1 MDFVL
6 TSDATASVAG
16 QEPSTPS
23 RRLLIVDD
31 DASVR
36 EALLMTFRHV
46 YDVAA
51 AENGPMALKSFANR
65 PADVAL
71 LDLRMPGMDG
81 MEVLK
86 HLRKADPD
94 VEVVILTAFES
105 LESVREAMHLG
116 ASDYLAKPFSVE
128 RLREAVHTAM
138 DRREV
143 SRKIANYDRRL
154 AHLQEE
160 MHHQQIREELARTR
174 NEIYASIIHD
184 INGPLTVIASYI
196 GILQADLK
204 RAHSLEGSALNSVR
218 ESAASIQRQVSN
230 CVELSR
236 RYLSFLEG
244 QVSAQAHVGVRE
256 ILYDLA
262 ELLRTHPS
270 ARKNDL
276 VFHPLEHDASASMHP
291 TDLLQVLLNITI
303 NALQC
308 TPSRHKVEVYAK
320 TLRTPPPANFTQGD
334 TAGRLIAAEGAEAH
348 AAWLAISIKD
358 NGPGIAASAMDR
370 IFEPHFSTKAPGQGS
385 GLGLSIV
392 RRLVFQARGAVHVY
406 SHLGEGS
413 VFTVYVP
420 LASTPD

>member
-1 MDFVL
+1 ML
-6 TSDATASVAG
+6 TSDVIAAVAG
-16 QEPSTPS
+16 PSPVPS
-23 RRLLIVDD
+23 ARRLLIVDD

-36 EALLMTFRHV
+36 EALLMTFRSV
-46 YDVAA
+46 YEVAT
-51 AENGPMALKSFANR
+51 AENGPLALKSFAER

-81 MEVLK
+81 LEVLQ

-105 LESVREAMHLG
+105 LETVREAMHLG
-116 ASDYLAKPFSVE
+116 ASDYLAKPFAVD
-128 RLREAVHTAM
+128 RLREAVQTAM

-143 SRKIANYDRRL
+143 SRKISNYDRRL
-154 AHLQEE
+154 AQLQEE

-196 GILQADLK
+196 GILQADLR
-204 RAHSLEGSALNSVR
+204 RAHSLEGPALNTVR
-218 ESAASIQRQVSN
+218 DSAASIQRQVSN

-244 QVSAQAHVGVRE
+244 QVSAQSKVGVRE
-256 ILYDLA
+256 ILFDLA
-262 ELLRTHPS
+262 ELLRTHPA
-270 ARKNDL
+270 ARKNEL
-276 VFHPLEHDASASMHP
+276 TIQPFEQEISASMHP

-308 TPSRHKVEVYAK
+308 SPNRHKVEVYAK
-320 TLRTPPPANFTQGD
+320 TLAATPPASFTQGN
-334 TAGRLIAAEGAEAH
+334 TAALLIAPPGAEAH

-358 NGPGIAASAMDR
+358 NGPGIPASAMDR
-370 IFEPHFSTKAPGQGS
+370 IFEAHFSTKAPGQGC

-392 RRLVFQARGAVHVY
+392 RRLIFQAKGAVHVY
-406 SHLGEGS
+406 SHIGEGS

-420 LASTPD
+420 LATDPD